1 MNARSG
7 LRLLV
12 GAMLLAGTAFVAACG
27 SDHHVT
33 TTTTTTD
40 RTVTTEQP
48 ANPMAEPD
56 TSTTRSTTTQRSHD

>member
-1 MNARSG
+1 MNARSC

-12 GAMLLAGTAFVAACG
+12 GATLLTSTAFVAACG
-27 SDHHVT
+27 SDRHVT

-40 RTVTTEQP
+40 RTVTTEP
-48 ANPMAEPD
+48 SSPMAQPD